1 MCIYIYGFS
10 WYFHGKQKKFHMNF
24 NDPGIEQVCI
34 TTVQFGNYVQT
45 LCSSLFD
52 GAASFSKPK
61 WAVYRTIAS
70 EKNIQSAGV
79 TTVFEKKQKLKFHT
93 DTPQLPK
100 GGNKSVFGYS
110 PHCDY
115 MSVFLFTRWK
125 TDYLKSLHCPIWA
138 CACGHV
144 LYLRIYVPYACISS
158 WCAMKTLHISQERS
172 CLRVYIH
179 MNSWPFF
186 LLFIWCSLS
195 SCSAHWS
202 KAGNKHSTAWN
213 SPTTRIQRTE
223 VANLE
228 GFLKTHCGS
237 ILHSVNH

>member
-1 MCIYIYGFS
+1 MCIYINGFS

-34 TTVQFGNYVQT
+34 TTVQFGNYMQT

-115 MSVFLFTRWK
+115 MSVFYSPDGKPT
-125 TDYLKSLHCPIWA
+125 IWNLCIA
-138 CACGHV
+138 PFGHV
-144 LYLRIYVPYACISS
+144 LAGMYCIYVYMYRMHVFLRDVQWKLYISVKKGLVYVFIYIWIPDLSFYCSYGALCHHVLRIEVKLATSIPLPGTAL
-158 WCAMKTLHISQERS
+158 LHAYKEQKLQT
-172 CLRVYIH
+172 LRV
-179 MNSWPFF
+179 F
-186 LLFIWCSLS
+186 
-195 SCSAHWS
+195 
-202 KAGNKHSTAWN
+202 
-213 SPTTRIQRTE
+213 
-223 VANLE
+223 
-228 GFLKTHCGS
+228 
-237 ILHSVNH
+237 

>member
-1 MCIYIYGFS
+1 MGSVSHDCER
-10 WYFHGKQKKFHMNF
+10 KKTSNL
-24 NDPGIEQVCI
+24 QVW
-34 TTVQFGNYVQT
+34 QR
-45 LCSSLFD
+45 
-52 GAASFSKPK
+52 FSK
-61 WAVYRTIAS
+61 
-70 EKNIQSAGV
+70 KNRSWNS
-79 TTVFEKKQKLKFHT
+79 
-93 DTPQLPK
+93 TPTHLNFQRGAINLSLDIHPI
-100 GGNKSVFGYS
+100 VIIC
-110 PHCDY
+110 P
-115 MSVFLFTRWK
+115 VFLFTRWK